1 MVRANLNRVEP
12 GQCMDD
18 PPLDRPRGV
27 AASTGHLVR
36 RALGLPFDTARSIH
50 AAAARSGLIQKSIL
64 ESRDFEHTLVALE
77 QFTLGPWARQV

>member
-12 GQCMDD
+12 RQCMDD
-18 PPLDRPRGV
+18 PPFDGARGM
-27 AASTGHLVR
+27 ATSAGHLVR
-36 RALGLPFDTARSIH
+36 RALGSPFDTARSIH

-77 QFTLGPWARQV
+77 QFTLGPWARHV